1 MWNQAPGSAD
11 VVRYQYTNVLYT
23 SGYYNCYTLAVT
35 LGSVCNA
42 EQGATFS
49 ASPNDP
55 GNVNCTCPSG
65 NACNPYVD
73 LTQVMTV
80 GEGGGRMHGGRVKG
94 CAWGEG
100 ASLWP
105 MHASSYLHWGD
116 KGVNLGTGQRAT

>member
-1 MWNQAPGSAD
+1 MQVAVWNQAPGSAD
-11 VVRYQYTNVLYT
+11 AVRYQYTNVLYT

-42 EQGATFS
+42 DQGATFS

-80 GEGGGRMHGGRVKG
+80 GEVGGG
-94 CAWGEG
+94 AG
-100 ASLWP
+100 A
-105 MHASSYLHWGD
+105 H
-116 KGVNLGTGQRAT
+116 